1 MLNPS
6 IRDLRG
12 VTLNHGMVRIITVPR
27 CCLAQQRT
35 KCVRSVSGHRAPRVR
50 RTRRRTVELLT
61 VERRD
66 DRKLR
71 DLAATYAFDVHTKFW
86 FANVPRIE
94 GTDTEA
100 ALHGYGL
107 QSYFDVPIREEG
119 QVGKAIIDW
128 VLGTVVG

>member
-50 RTRRRTVELLT
+50 RTRRRTAELLT

-71 DLAATYAFDVHTKFW
+71 DLAATT
-86 FANVPRIE
+86 PS
-94 GTDTEA
+94 TS
-100 ALHGYGL
+100 L
-107 QSYFDVPIREEG
+107 QSSGLPTSRASRGPIQR
-119 QVGKAIIDW
+119 QLSMDMACNLISMFQFAKKAK
-128 VLGTVVG
+128 